1 MPAAAD
7 EGRAAED
14 FAASLMD
21 KWGVGDGACNDGV
34 LLLLSLQP
42 RQVAFPATLLI
53 SGPSTACRSCPPAC
67 CSWHS
72 RGILGHLLRT
82 VRHGVPAAAGGHL
95 CRHGSQARNVF
106 RQDQADHLAH
116 AAAAAAGE
124 IWGCLGGELQL
135 HCDANCCMLIHKG
148 LSVLPK

>member
-14 FAASLMD
+14 FAASIMD

-42 RQVAFPATLLI
+42 RQVPFSVTPCFLVLALL
-53 SGPSTACRSCPPAC
+53 ACWCPPAC

-72 RGILGHLLRT
+72 RGVLGH
-82 VRHGVPAAAGGHL
+82 
-95 CRHGSQARNVF
+95 F
-106 RQDQADHLAH
+106 
-116 AAAAAAGE
+116 
-124 IWGCLGGELQL
+124 
-135 HCDANCCMLIHKG
+135 
-148 LSVLPK
+148 

>member
-42 RQVAFPATLLI
+42 RQVPYLVTLLTP
-53 SGPSTACRSCPPAC
+53 GPSVA
-67 CSWHS
+67 
-72 RGILGHLLRT
+72 
-82 VRHGVPAAAGGHL
+82 
-95 CRHGSQARNVF
+95 
-106 RQDQADHLAH
+106 
-116 AAAAAAGE
+116 
-124 IWGCLGGELQL
+124 
-135 HCDANCCMLIHKG
+135 CMLVPSC
-148 LSVLPK
+148 LLFLA